1 MRYIKTSKEYNNFQV
16 DVSDN
21 SVTAYRVEISFGIA
35 SVKECIHVVSN
46 LNIKLSYEGSP
57 IPLPKNIRNNL
68 LAKKSIQVPSLDVT
82 VMDDVINIPPGTI
95 RWSTFHRVHE
105 KDLAIECHVKKAP
118 KISYQVLHPGNNKQ
132 SVPLALAISD
142 LSTISAI
149 SQYFP
154 EEKTTYTF
162 LNLIYTWWLVVNSKE
177 RFHPIIVGNAQV
189 LGDGKIEFL
198 RIMDDW

>member
-1 MRYIKTSKEYNNFQV
+1 M
-16 DVSDN
+16 
-21 SVTAYRVEISFGIA
+21 
-35 SVKECIHVVSN
+35 
-46 LNIKLSYEGSP
+46 
-57 IPLPKNIRNNL
+57 KNIRNNL
-68 LAKKSIQVPSLDVT
+68 LAKIFFQVPPLDVT
-82 VMDDVINIPPGTI
+82 VMDGVINIPPGTI

-132 SVPLALAISD
+132 SVPLALAIFD

-189 LGDGKIEFL
+189 PGDGKSNFYGLCVIG
-198 RIMDDW
+198 